1 MKMQNRM
8 NEFLSLLKRWAVVVA
23 IICPLSVFSQMED
36 LIKMDFDTLRTD
48 GYSVH
53 DYQFNA
59 GNEWQ
64 VLNFIKKF
72 ENDPHKRV
80 QLHVRMVRA
89 QLAYKTAD
97 TLLRQQIVETFVEDC
112 MSPDPYISQYVYER
126 LQYVQ
131 QNDFSPRAKQLL
143 ITVFKKGKYE
153 RRFLLICG
161 VAQVKQLIPSLKKMA
176 VKFDR
181 TKDDWQG
188 TIAWYASLA
197 LLRMGASANVDAMIT
212 AVELEANDIY
222 RVGILLRFI
231 AYTRHPD
238 CIRLL
243 RKYLETSARLPA
255 IRESLVP
262 SVNEELGVPYN
273 QYALNYLARYLENF
287 PVKFNDSIG
296 YSTGELETARAYFR
310 NKENRR

>member
-1 MKMQNRM
+1 M
-8 NEFLSLLKRWAVVVA
+8 NEVLFSLKRWAIVFA
-23 IICPLSVFSQMED
+23 IICPLSVFSQTAE
-36 LIKMDFDTLRTD
+36 IKMDFDTLRAG

-64 VLNFIKKF
+64 VLKFIKQY
-72 ENDPHKRV
+72 ENDPHSRV
-80 QLHVRMVRA
+80 RLHVRHVRA
-89 QLAYKTAD
+89 QLIYKTID
-97 TLLRQQIVETFVEDC
+97 TLLKQQIVETFIEDC
-112 MSPDPYISQYVYER
+112 MEPDPYISQYACER
-126 LQYVQ
+126 LQYCQ
-131 QNDFSPRAKQLL
+131 QQDFSPRAKQLML
-143 ITVFKKGKYE
+143 TVFNKGQYE
-153 RRFLLICG
+153 RKFLLVCG
-161 VAQVKQLIPSLKKMA
+161 VAQLKQVIPKLKKKA
-176 VKFDR
+176 QGFNR

-222 RVGILLRFI
+222 RVGTLLRFL

-262 SVNEELGVPYN
+262 SVNEERGVPYN

-287 PVKFNDSIG
+287 PVKFNDGIG
-296 YSTGELETARAYFR
+296 YSAAELETARAYFR